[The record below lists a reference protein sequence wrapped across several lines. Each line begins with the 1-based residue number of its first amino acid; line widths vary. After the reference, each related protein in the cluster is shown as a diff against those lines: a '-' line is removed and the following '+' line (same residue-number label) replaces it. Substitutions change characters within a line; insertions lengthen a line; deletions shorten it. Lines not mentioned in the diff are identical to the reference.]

1 MGAQTPLD
9 RRDNFG
15 GHTWAMGMPSLVR
28 SQYILDFIRQR
39 AEVLQ
44 PLATRLLQQ
53 FAPCRV
59 YDL

>member
-1 MGAQTPLD
+1 
-9 RRDNFG
+9 
-15 GHTWAMGMPSLVR
+15 MGMPSLAR